1 MIESAPATGR
11 PRKSL
16 RARRLVLL
24 ASAAALGGSAL
35 LAAPHLP
42 MPAHLPAIAA
52 TAAHAEV
59 AMRPASFADIVEKVK
74 PAVFAVRV
82 KVEDGAQS
90 MGFGGNDNESPFP
103 PGSPMERFFKR
114 FGF

>member
-1 MIESAPATGR
+1 MSESAPATAR
-11 PRKSL
+11 PRKVL

-35 LAAPHLP
+35 FLAPHLP
-42 MPAHLPAIAA
+42 MPANLPAVSAS
-52 TAAHAEV
+52 AAHAEV

-82 KVEDGAQS
+82 KVEDSAQA
-90 MGFGGNDNESPFP
+90 MGFGGNDNELPFP
-103 PGSPMERFFKR
+103 PGSPMER
-114 FGF
+114 